1 MKYTIEKVILFFE
14 NDLIPANQKNS
25 NMSYLELKKASGQTR
40 IFYYLVL
47 ALICIFSSVILP
59 SCGESGTRILYSGSK
74 VGDQIC
80 ASYELFTGVDIKTF
94 VADEGDKV
102 AFSYVSSVEKGK
114 LKMEIYNPDDILIT
128 SFSSNKTGTQELD
141 IEKNGKHTIKITGN
155 QTKGRYQISWDKLN

>member
-1 MKYTIEKVILFFE
+1 
-14 NDLIPANQKNS
+14 
-25 NMSYLELKKASGQTR
+25 MSYLELKKASGQTR

-59 SCGESGTRILYSGSK
+59 SCGESGTRVLYSGSK

-80 ASYELFTGVDIKTF
+80 ASYDFFSGVDKKTF
-94 VADEGDKV
+94 VADDGDMIV
-102 AFSYVSSVEKGK
+102 FSFDSSVEKGR
-114 LKMEIYNPDDILIT
+114 LKMEVYNPDNVLIT
-128 SFSSNKTGTQELD
+128 SFGSNKTGTQELD